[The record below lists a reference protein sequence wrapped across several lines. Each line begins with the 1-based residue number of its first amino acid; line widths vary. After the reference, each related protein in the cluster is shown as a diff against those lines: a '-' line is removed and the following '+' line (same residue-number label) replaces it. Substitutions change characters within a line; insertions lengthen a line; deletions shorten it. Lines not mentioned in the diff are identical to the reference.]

1 MRDTIL
7 VPADR
12 LACAQVW
19 GGNDVADLTVEV
31 PGLLGWVHSRPLY
44 PAATG
49 GDVYYLAVCSKGLLS
64 RIVLADVA
72 GHGQVVST
80 TALTLRNL
88 LRKHMNAADQ
98 SVLMQE
104 MNEAF
109 GRGNDPTGV
118 QYATAAVLG
127 YFCTTGELIFTNAG
141 HPPPLWYHAMEKAW
155 HWLRDETPCREA
167 RVESVPLG
175 LISGTGYLQS
185 AVRLRPGD
193 FLVLYTDGIT
203 ESTNEAGL
211 ELGYHGILGLA
222 ESLLLETGTSSST
235 VGQALLSAVRDFR
248 GRSPVLDD
256 ESMLVLQQTMDN
268 QVSSASQSIES
279 IESEPRTYQQDRAQI

>member
-1 MRDTIL
+1 MTDAIL
-7 VPADR
+7 LPAHR

-19 GGNDVADLTVEV
+19 GGNNIADLTVEV
-31 PGLLGWVHSRPLY
+31 PGLMGWVHSRPLY

-49 GDVYYLAVCSKGLLS
+49 GDVYYLGVCSKGLLS
-64 RIVLADVA
+64 RVVLADVA
-72 GHGQVVST
+72 GHGQVVSA

-88 LRKHMNAADQ
+88 LRKHMDAVDQ

-109 GRGNDPTGV
+109 RREDDPKEV

-127 YFCTTGELIFTNAG
+127 YCCTTGELIFTNAG
-141 HPPPLWYHAMEKAW
+141 HPPPLWYHATEKTW
-155 HWLRDETPCREA
+155 HWLRDETPYRET
-167 RVESVPLG
+167 RVEGVPLG
-175 LISGTGYLQS
+175 LIPGTDYLQS
-185 AVRLRPGD
+185 AVRLGPGD
-193 FLVLYTDGIT
+193 FLVLYTDGLT

-222 ESLLLETGTSSST
+222 ESLLLKTETSSSAM
-235 VGQALLSAVRDFR
+235 GQALLSAVRNFR

-256 ESMLVLQQTMDN
+256 ESMVVLQQTMDN
-268 QVSSASQSIES
+268 KAPYASQSIA
-279 IESEPRTYQQDRAQI
+279 SELRAYEDWART